1 MPTSRVLRFR
11 DLDKPLPAKARLRA
25 DVALSVSRSTQKLP
39 ILGERN
45 PDAALLI
52 ERTIDDW
59 TPPPSDGGVEV
70 RDRLGDDAERAPS
83 TCPPT
88 AEPPVR
94 LTRLMK
100 LPRIARP
107 TKWVSKELAV
117 VNAILRAQRRGMR
130 RA

>member
-25 DVALSVSRSTQKLP
+25 DVALSVSRSAQKLP

-59 TPPPSDGGVEV
+59 TPPPPSDGGV
-70 RDRLGDDAERAPS
+70 DQSSSPH
-83 TCPPT
+83 T
-88 AEPPVR
+88 AVPPVC
-94 LTRLMK
+94 LTRVMK
-100 LPRIARP
+100 LPRTARP
-107 TKWVSKELAV
+107 ARWVSAELAAI
-117 VNAILRAQRRGMR
+117 NAVDRARRHVMR